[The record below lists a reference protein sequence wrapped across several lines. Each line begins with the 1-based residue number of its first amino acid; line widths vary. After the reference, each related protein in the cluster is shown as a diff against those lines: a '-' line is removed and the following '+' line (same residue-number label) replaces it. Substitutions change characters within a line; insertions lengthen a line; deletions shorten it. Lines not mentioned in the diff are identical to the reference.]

1 MTIPYRFEPDHT
13 AAALHEEFASDKEQV
28 ERFRREARAVAKLA
42 QSNIAVVID
51 RKLRS
56 RGCGIACSL
65 YLTHLQSAITICF
78 VIGGG

>member
-1 MTIPYRFEPDHT
+1 MKRLIIATRF
-13 AAALHEEFASDKEQV
+13 AARPILASHFLIRRIALILG
-28 ERFRREARAVAKLA
+28 AKP
-42 QSNIAVVID
+42 IAVVID